1 MKIMQQFLLER
12 EYSVFDDRVIN
23 EMVNLGKNTTKLP
36 VIIYISDNRGVN
48 HGPRIKVNSEYGNTW
63 SGSSFTIT
71 IDAEPRVIGDTKKI
85 KKDDMLDIIDWVKL
99 NKEILL
105 SYWKQDIDIA
115 EVISGLKYIYK
126 EQCPSSSVLEQLPLR
141 ERGGRFK
148 SYPGAPKLG

>member
-23 EMVNLGKNTTKLP
+23 EMANLGKNTTKLP

-71 IDAEPRVIGDTKKI
+71 IDADPRVIGDTKKI
-85 KKDDMLDIIDWVKL
+85 KK
-99 NKEILL
+99 
-105 SYWKQDIDIA
+105 
-115 EVISGLKYIYK
+115 
-126 EQCPSSSVLEQLPLR
+126 
-141 ERGGRFK
+141 
-148 SYPGAPKLG
+148 